1 MGVSLGGGGWSHS
14 AAARRAEGPIVK
26 ALIAVVADELGLDAW
41 RVVDE
46 LERTRA
52 DHRRLQVTLFLDHF
66 ARKRYLV
73 IMPAVVEF
81 TAEPD
86 EKPVAGAPREEKGK
100 TYECDAAA
108 ERRGWEIVLRARQ

>member
-1 MGVSLGGGGWSHS
+1 
-14 AAARRAEGPIVK
+14 
-26 ALIAVVADELGLDAW
+26 
-41 RVVDE
+41 
-46 LERTRA
+46 
-52 DHRRLQVTLFLDHF
+52 
-66 ARKRYLV
+66 V

>member
-1 MGVSLGGGGWSHS
+1 MVRDRVEFDRG
-14 AAARRAEGPIVK
+14 EGIPIENIEK
-26 ALIAVVADELGLDAW
+26 ELLPGLDEKTANI
-41 RVVDE
+41 
-46 LERTRA
+46 
-52 DHRRLQVTLFLDHF
+52 DHF
-66 ARKRYLV
+66 AWKRYVL
-73 IMPAVVEF
+73 IMPAVEF